1 MVIVDELV
9 FALMGLRVQVM
20 DVSRL
25 FDVLF
30 FSLLLIDINYNYLFQ
45 RQTIQKNKVKN
56 ARGHL

>member
-56 ARGHL
+56 A